1 VGLDGCQEFVELA
14 QKRTGCEVL
23 HQDFLKLNLKPFA
36 FDGVFANASLFHVP
50 TQELERVLL
59 ALNTCLRFN
68 GVFFCSNPRGPDIEQ
83 FDGDRY
89 GAFLEPETWGNF
101 VRSAGFIELESFY
114 RPSGRPK
121 EQQPWLATVWRK
133 PGRSKD
139 RVEAVAEPGLV

>member
-1 VGLDGCQEFVELA
+1 VGLDGCQAFVELA

-23 HQDFLKLNLKPFA
+23 HQDFLNLDLKPLA

-59 ALNTCLRFN
+59 ALYTCLRLN
-68 GVFFCSNPRGPDIEQ
+68 GVLFCSNPRGSDIEQ

-89 GAFLEPETWGNF
+89 GAFLQPETWGNF

-133 PGRSKD
+133 SGCNKD
-139 RVEAVAEPGLV
+139 PVEAVAESGLV